1 MIQLSDKEQIFYNEF
16 LELKRQAGSHSPS
29 IFKLLKDFPEVSI
42 KVDACFLCNPY
53 AFDLFYEE
61 LQKTDLQ
68 KYIKFYPP
76 QNHEVAEN
84 IAKFRDIPANRI
96 LVGNGAIEIIETLMG
111 NMKNHK
117 ILLPLPT
124 FSSYYEA
131 SLKDN
136 TIDPYYL
143 NEENNFSI
151 DVEDFIKRMRE
162 GKHDYIILV
171 NPNNPTGR
179 LVNKE
184 DVIRIHNNLLK
195 DQHLI
200 VDESFIDF
208 ATVESSIEEYSLNYE
223 NITIIRSLSKD
234 FGIAGL
240 RLGYAVMSADTVK
253 SLTGSGFLWN
263 SNGIAYL
270 FTELL
275 ADKKFQKKYTK
286 AKNDYNSARD
296 SFYQELLNLG
306 LDVIPSQANFF
317 MIKTPGDPGPYF
329 AKLLY
334 TYGIYTRILNDKWG
348 LEGGYIRIASKDRR
362 ENRQMLH
369 AIRQIWRG

>member
-84 IAKFRDIPANRI
+84 IAKFRGIPAERI
-96 LVGNGAIEIIETLMG
+96 LVGNGAIEIIETLLGGLSNQRVLMP
-111 NMKNHK
+111 
-117 ILLPLPT
+117 IPT
-124 FSSYYEA
+124 FSSYYE
-131 SLKDN
+131 SLGERN
-136 TIDPYYL
+136 HIIPYLLSY
-143 NEENNFSI
+143 ENGFAI
-151 DVEDFIKRMRE
+151 DVEDFIAQI
-162 GKHDYIILV
+162 HNDHPDCVILV
-171 NPNNPTGR
+171 NPNNPTGT
-179 LVNKE
+179 LVNRA
-184 DVIRIHNNLLK
+184 DVIRIHKNLKQEQIL
-195 DQHLI
+195 L

-208 ATVESSIEEYSLNYE
+208 TSEENSIEEYSLDYD
-223 NITIIRSLSKD
+223 NIVIVRSLSKD

-240 RLGYAVMSADTVK
+240 RLGYGVLPAEQVK
-253 SLTGSGFLWN
+253 RFLKSGFLWN
-263 SNGIAYL
+263 SNGIAYF

-275 ADKKFQKKYTK
+275 ADKKFQKKYAK
-286 AKNDYNSARD
+286 AKNEYNSARD
-296 SFYQELLNLG
+296 TFYQELLNLG
-306 LDVIPSQANFF
+306 LDVVPSQANFF

-334 TYGIYTRILNDKWG
+334 SYGIYTRILNDKWG